1 MSGRKVRRVLA
12 AAVLVV
18 LPLAACGTDD
28 EAGEGGSVPSGKDL
42 VGMLM
47 TADDLGDGWAE
58 LDPPED
64 MGDVGLVTE
73 KNRDLV
79 PRMDLCDQA
88 PAASQKTVA
97 DLAWEAFTQYGYETG
112 DDRHLVFVQE
122 FLRSDSETT
131 VRATY
136 DDLAAGIGACEDQV
150 ETSPDGEQI
159 TQRALRVPEI
169 GEDRIGMRLD
179 VSEPGGSGVT
189 WDIRNVLA
197 RNGTVLLGLTVVEI
211 VAPGTE
217 RVLDEE
223 EIDALMTR
231 VADRLP

>member
-1 MSGRKVRRVLA
+1 MGGTGIRRVLA
-12 AAVLVV
+12 AALLVV

-28 EAGEGGSVPSGKDL
+28 DGGEGGSVPSGKDL
-42 VGMLM
+42 VDMLV
-47 TADDLGDGWAE
+47 TGDVLGDGWAE
-58 LDPPED
+58 LDLPED

-73 KNRDLV
+73 ENRDLV

-88 PAASQKTVA
+88 PAESQKTVA
-97 DLAWEAFTQYGYETG
+97 DLEWEAFTQYGYETG
-112 DDRHLVFVQE
+112 DERHLVFVQE
-122 FLRSDSETT
+122 FLRSDSEAT

-136 DDLAAGIGACEDQV
+136 DDLAAGIRACEGQV

-159 TQRALRVPEI
+159 TQSGLEVPEL

-179 VSEPGGSGVT
+179 VSEPGDRSAT

-197 RNGTVLLGLTVVEI
+197 RDGTVLLGLTVVEI
-211 VAPGTE
+211 VTPGTE

-223 EIDALMTR
+223 EVDALMTR
-231 VADRLP
+231 VADQLP